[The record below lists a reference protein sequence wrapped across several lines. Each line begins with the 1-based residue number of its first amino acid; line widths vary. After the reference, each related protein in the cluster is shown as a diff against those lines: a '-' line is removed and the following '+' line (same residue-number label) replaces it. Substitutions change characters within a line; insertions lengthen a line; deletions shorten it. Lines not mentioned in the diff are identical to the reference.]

1 MIKLNK
7 VRVTNEEFIIINVNR
22 RDVAIIKAD
31 GGSEVKI
38 IREVS
43 EVEQR
48 SIDSVLNK
56 IQYFYSIGEEYVKE
70 VLE

>member
-31 GGSEVKI
+31 GCEVKI